1 MANELTT
8 GQKTE
13 TRFSYKT
20 VENAIGNTGKVIPQA
35 LGFERAVLG
44 ALMID
49 RDAITNVVDTL
60 RPEMFY
66 REQHQYIYGAIFT
79 LFRKD
84 EPIDLLTVA
93 DQLRSEK
100 KLEFVGGSAYLANL
114 TNSVASAANVEYHA
128 RVVMERYV
136 LRQLITICGDITK
149 QAYDEP
155 KDVMTV
161 LDKAETELFNV
172 IESNFSRESKELV
185 AVVKKAIDDLVVL
198 QNSDDKF
205 KGVPTGIRSLDEK
218 IGGWQNSDLVIIAAR
233 PGMGK
238 TSFVLSVARNAA
250 IDFGKSVALF
260 SLEMSATQL
269 VHRLFSIESGIDSE
283 KIVKGRLDETEWDQL
298 MEKMQVLYT
307 NKLIIDD
314 TPQLSIFDLRAKC
327 RRLKHRY
334 DIDLVIVDYLQL
346 MQGNTDDKRSGN
358 REQEI
363 SQISRSLKALA
374 KDLNIPVIALSQLSR
389 QVEQRG
395 GDKKPMLSD
404 LRESG
409 SIEQDADQVM
419 FIYRPEYY
427 KMDTFPDDNS
437 PALNRASIIIEKNR
451 HGGTCEVKMR
461 FEKRFTKFCDD
472 MEEGFSD
479 GPLSATAGLTPPAE
493 GGFVELDSNANA
505 DLPVSDDFSNS
516 TEMPF

>member
-1 MANELTT
+1 MANEPNV
-8 GQKTE
+8 GQKTD

-20 VENAIGNTGKVIPQA
+20 MESAMGNTGKLPPQA
-35 LGFERAVLG
+35 LSFERAVLG

-66 REQHQYIYGAIFT
+66 REQHQAIYDAIYT
-79 LFRKD
+79 LFRD
-84 EPIDLLTVA
+84 DQPIDLLTVS
-93 DQLRSEK
+93 DQLRADK
-100 KLEFVGGSAYLANL
+100 KLEFAGGSSYLASL
-114 TNSVASAANVEYHA
+114 TNAVASAANVEYHA

-149 QAYDEP
+149 QAFDEP
-155 KDVMTV
+155 KDVMQV
-161 LDKAETELFNV
+161 LDKAETDLFNV
-172 IESNFSRESKELV
+172 IENNFSRESKELS
-185 AVVKKAIDDLVVL
+185 AVVRKAVTNLEKLI
-198 QNSDDKF
+198 NSEEKF
-205 KGVPTGIRSLDEK
+205 KGVPTGIRKLDEFV
-218 IGGWQNSDLVIIAAR
+218 GGWQNSDLIIIAAR

-238 TSFVLSVARNAA
+238 TSFVLSIARNAA

-260 SLEMSATQL
+260 SLEMSADQL
-269 VHRLFSIESGIDSE
+269 VHRLFSIESGVDSE
-283 KIVKGRLDETEWDQL
+283 KIVKGTMDEAEWSQL
-298 MEKMQVLYT
+298 MEKIQILNN

-334 DIDLVIVDYLQL
+334 NIDMVIVDYLQL
-346 MQGNTDDKRSGN
+346 MRGNSDEHGGRNGN

-374 KDLNIPVIALSQLSR
+374 KDLDIPVIALSQLSR

-395 GDKKPMLSD
+395 GDKRPMLSD

-427 KMDTFPDDNS
+427 KMEQFPDGTPS
-437 PALNRASIIIEKNR
+437 ENRAEIIVEKNR
-451 HGGTCEVKMR
+451 HGSTGDIRVR
-461 FEKRFTKFCDD
+461 FEKRYTKFCDD
-472 MEEGFSD
+472 VDIDD
-479 GPLSATAGLTPPAE
+479 GGLGAASAGLTPNE
-493 GGFVELDSNANA
+493 TYFTVDSNATQDVN
-505 DLPVSDDFSNS
+505 DNNPME
-516 TEMPF
+516 EMPF